1 MKTIK
6 TITLLFAVCSLVHQQ
21 VKAQDKQII
30 PLQIG
35 DTIPDFL
42 FKDIKN
48 ASYTNVR
55 ASELYKKGLLILNF
69 WATWCVPCV
78 REMPT
83 LDSLTDQ
90 FGKELSMICVTNQP
104 DNVVE
109 NFLKSRNDI
118 THLQFISGDTLL
130 KKYFPHRIIPHNVWI
145 DSSGVIKAVTN
156 DLAVNKNNLQAF
168 FNGTVKMDTKAEDL
182 SFDAE
187 KPYQV
192 ADTTYI
198 LKSMLSPYDPNLG
211 NAGVRRANYDSIPK
225 RIFAW
230 NRTKTDLL
238 WVAIKKGRAMR
249 QRDWRLIEVHTKD
262 STGYFYPQY
271 TEHEGWQKEFGN
283 NFKDWAKKNHY
294 CYELIFNK
302 WIDIDDF
309 YNYMADDLCRYFNV
323 KAYIATRKTKC
334 WVTTVNNQKKIP
346 LRSTSD
352 DKMPL
357 RLIRNSNE
365 KGKIICKKQYMADIA
380 ASLSGSYN
388 NEPPFLDETEI
399 NYPIDLEIDI
409 EGIGEGFTPEIVIE
423 KFAALGLQIELKERD
438 YPFLIIEDLN

>member
-1 MKTIK
+1 
-6 TITLLFAVCSLVHQQ
+6 
-21 VKAQDKQII
+21 
-30 PLQIG
+30 
-35 DTIPDFL
+35 
-42 FKDIKN
+42 
-48 ASYTNVR
+48 
-55 ASELYKKGLLILNF
+55 NF

-83 LDSLTDQ
+83 LDRLTDQ

-249 QRDWRLIEVHTKD
+249 QRDWRLIEVHTK
-262 STGYFYPQY
+262 
-271 TEHEGWQKEFGN
+271 
-283 NFKDWAKKNHY
+283 
-294 CYELIFNK
+294 
-302 WIDIDDF
+302 
-309 YNYMADDLCRYFNV
+309 
-323 KAYIATRKTKC
+323 
-334 WVTTVNNQKKIP
+334 
-346 LRSTSD
+346 
-352 DKMPL
+352 
-357 RLIRNSNE
+357 
-365 KGKIICKKQYMADIA
+365 
-380 ASLSGSYN
+380 
-388 NEPPFLDETEI
+388 
-399 NYPIDLEIDI
+399 
-409 EGIGEGFTPEIVIE
+409 
-423 KFAALGLQIELKERD
+423 
-438 YPFLIIEDLN
+438 